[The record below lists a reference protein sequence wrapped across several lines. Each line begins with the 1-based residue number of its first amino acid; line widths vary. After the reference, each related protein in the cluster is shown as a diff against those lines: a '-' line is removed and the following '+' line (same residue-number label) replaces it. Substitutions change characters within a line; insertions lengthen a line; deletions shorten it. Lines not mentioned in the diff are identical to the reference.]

1 MPAQTHRLDSEEL
14 TRSATFGNS
23 SRGQSACLTRQHP
36 RSILLR
42 FRRPGMLMEPMM
54 EKLIAMRLQG
64 MVESLKAQNQDPTA
78 AELSF
83 HERLAML
90 VDQQWNWR
98 ENQALTRRLKVA
110 KLRGNACV
118 EEIDFRASRGLDKS
132 VIRAL
137 AQESSWVSK
146 HENIFVLGPT
156 GVGKS
161 FVASALAQKACRD
174 GYSVYYARAQSLF
187 RDLAMA
193 RADGSLRNL
202 LAKLGRIDVMVVD
215 DWAMAPLTESE
226 RRDFWEICEERY
238 QRRSTV
244 LTSQLP
250 ITRWH
255 EQIGDPTL
263 ADGILDRLVHN
274 AHRIEMKGDSMR
286 KRSKP

>member
-1 MPAQTHRLDSEEL
+1 
-14 TRSATFGNS
+14 
-23 SRGQSACLTRQHP
+23 
-36 RSILLR
+36 
-42 FRRPGMLMEPMM
+42 MLNEPMM
-54 EKLIAMRLQG
+54 EKLIAMRLTG
-64 MVESLKAQNQDPTA
+64 MADALKAQQQDAAA

-90 VDQQWNWR
+90 VDQQWTWR
-98 ENQALTRRLKVA
+98 ENQALDRRMKAA
-110 KLRGNACV
+110 KLRSSACI
-118 EEIDFRASRGLDKS
+118 EEIDFRASRGLDRS

-174 GYSVYYARAQSLF
+174 GYSVFYARAQAIF
-187 RDLAMA
+187 RDLNLA
-193 RADGSLRNL
+193 RADGSLRHL
-202 LAKLGRIDVMVVD
+202 LARLGRIDVMVID
-215 DWAMAPLTESE
+215 DWAMAPMTETE

-238 QRRSTV
+238 QRRSTI

-250 ITRWH
+250 ISRWH

-274 AHRIEMKGDSMR
+274 AHRIEMKGESMR
-286 KRSKP
+286 KRAKA